1 MDKNYFSMY
10 NNKMKKILKAVS
22 PAGIDPEV
30 RVSNYIDVKPGVYW
44 GPRKISDF
52 ELIYIASGSFS
63 FRAGKK
69 NLLLEEGQVLCIY
82 PGETHVLKCE
92 KESAY
97 GAVIACIHIEPVKG
111 YSWLNGDY
119 KLKTMPPI
127 LTDIQADHLVH
138 GLFRNSSEAFSGY
151 GKYRNEI
158 VRTAAKEIWLRL
170 SEYWE
175 GGSGKQFSR
184 RINMMLSYL
193 RKNIHE
199 NITRRNLAEKFSLT
213 PEYVNFIFKKELGMT
228 PTEFLHR
235 EKIFQAY
242 RYLSED
248 GLSVKETAQ
257 RLGFCDEFYFSRIFR
272 RIMKLPPGRIA
283 ARRTK

>member
-1 MDKNYFSMY
+1 MDKSYFNMY
-10 NNKMKKILKAVS
+10 NSKMKKILKAIGPVE
-22 PAGIDPEV
+22 INPEV

-52 ELIYIASGSFS
+52 ELIYIVSGSFS
-63 FRAGKK
+63 FSLK
-69 NLLLEEGQVLCIY
+69 NKNMLFDEGRVLCIY
-82 PGETHVLKCE
+82 PGETHTLKCE
-92 KESAY
+92 KGSVY
-97 GAVIACIHIEPVKG
+97 GASIACIHLEPLKG

-119 KLKTMPPI
+119 RLKTPPPV
-127 LTDIQADHLVH
+127 LTDIQADPLIH
-138 GLFRNSSEAFSGY
+138 GLFRSSSEAFSGY

-158 VRTAAKEIWLRL
+158 VGTAVKEIWLRL

-175 GGSGKQFSR
+175 GGNGRQYSP

-199 NITRRNLAEKFSLT
+199 NITRRDLAEKFLLT
-213 PEYVNFIFKKELGMT
+213 PEYVNFIFKKELGIT

-235 EKIFQAY
+235 EKVFQAY

-257 RLGFCDEFYFSRIFR
+257 KMGFCDEFYYSSIFR
-272 RIMKLPPGRIA
+272 KVMNLPPGRIS
-283 ARRTK
+283 ARRKR